1 MNRLKEVGTRTG
13 CRSWGTIIL
22 SQEQTE
28 QSRMN
33 VFLKMLEQFVKET
46 EGNFLKECL
55 KSGMH
60 SYYQEGLLS

>member
-13 CRSWGTIIL
+13 CCSWGTIIL

-46 EGNFLKECL
+46 EGNF
-55 KSGMH
+55 
-60 SYYQEGLLS
+60 